1 MSFHRY
7 PNLLLL
13 CKVLL
18 DYGHFMNLEFVA
30 LCMAAEAEIY
40 SIHDVMRV
48 SCPVAGLWCVYLLQL
63 ITGWMLAFLFQVAH
77 VVGEVEF
84 PTPDESSGT
93 AKVDGGWAALQ
104 VIRISMFPLELQVNH
119 LTNVGCNQ
127 RGSN

>member
-7 PNLLLL
+7 PNILLFFE
-13 CKVLL
+13 VIL
-18 DYGHFMNLEFVA
+18 DCGHFVNSEFVA
-30 LCMAAEAEIY
+30 LCMAAEAEIC
-40 SIHDVMRV
+40 SVDDVTRV

-63 ITGWMLAFLFQVAH
+63 VTGWMLAFLFQVAH

-104 VIRISMFPLELQVNH
+104 VIRVTMFPIEV
-119 LTNVGCNQ
+119 
-127 RGSN
+127 